1 MKLMERIKNYL
12 KKVWEVP
19 PPTPDYLKRRENF
32 TGVEHGT
39 TYENATFDVRKT
51 KVTGF
56 GFTSITTWHGG
67 KITAGDFCCA
77 KWEGGEF
84 AGRFLQCGWSG
95 GMGKAR
101 GLPGYNDGWMGG
113 VFSGDTLHCTYWHD
127 GLFVGKTLECSEW
140 RKGEFK
146 GERLTCKTFASGSC
160 SAHDLET
167 MLQLTYLYFTNLRS
181 DDEAFQS
188 YLTRNKAMLA
198 NVESDPMTAFRDMLT
213 QSGVTC
219 TIRASRGED
228 ILAACGM
235 LAGQKQ

>member
-1 MKLMERIKNYL
+1 MKLMDRIRNYL
-12 KKVWEVP
+12 KKALEVP
-19 PPTPDYLKRRENF
+19 PPTPHYLKRKENF
-32 TGVEHGT
+32 TGSEDGK
-39 TYENATFDVRKT
+39 TYENATFDVEKV

-77 KWEGGEF
+77 KWERGEF
-84 AGRFLQCGWSG
+84 AGGVLQCGWSG

-160 SAHDLET
+160 SARVAEAEEWSDGTFTGGTLSVGKWRNGTFTGDTFHGKWYGGVWKGRHFKGIDLSGSGLE
-167 MLQLTYLYFTNLRS
+167 LR
-181 DDEAFQS
+181 Q
-188 YLTRNKAMLA
+188 
-198 NVESDPMTAFRDMLT
+198 
-213 QSGVTC
+213 
-219 TIRASRGED
+219 
-228 ILAACGM
+228 
-235 LAGQKQ
+235 